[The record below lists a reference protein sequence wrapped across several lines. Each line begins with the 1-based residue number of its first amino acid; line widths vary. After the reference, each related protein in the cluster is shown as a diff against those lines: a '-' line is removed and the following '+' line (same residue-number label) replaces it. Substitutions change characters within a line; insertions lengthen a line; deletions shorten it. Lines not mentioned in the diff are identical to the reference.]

1 MDLIGSIRCRALRLS
16 LFAVAA
22 GLLAAVALVAG
33 SAPARAAGSLSITSD
48 QPFVPG
54 FDRAV
59 ADYVV
64 RCNGTPLNV
73 DVTSDPSILVSVDN
87 SAFRSGHWNR
97 SVPLAP
103 GQEFQMRVKQGA
115 VPQTYY
121 VRCLPSDFPAYT
133 YTRDGVPSSSL
144 FAVTPD
150 FGSPGGQ
157 STRYLA
163 VFDSNGVP
171 VWWFEAQSAPNDA
184 KVLGD
189 STVAYWDGSE
199 GRYHVLGLNGQLVR
213 NVGVVGAYTDL
224 HELQRLE
231 NGDYLVEAYVLRDH
245 VDLRPFGGPNNT
257 QVLDDLIQEVTPG
270 GAVVWSWNSGDH
282 VGLRETPQRWYNA
295 LFAGGP
301 PYDIVHLN
309 SIESHGNEIVVS
321 MRHTDAVWAIDRRT
335 GNVVWKLGGVPGDK
349 SLKVIGDPQGSY
361 PLGGQHDARFLPDG
375 TLTIHDNNT
384 GLPYPLRAVRYRID
398 ERLRTARLVES
409 ISDPQVPYSY
419 CCGSARRLDDGSWIA
434 SWGSMPIVAGYAP
447 GGARTFK
454 LDFGSVFSY
463 RANPVPR
470 PISVQSLRSGM
481 DAQHPR

>member
-1 MDLIGSIRCRALRLS
+1 MELEGSIRRRTVRL
-16 LFAVAA
+16 LVFAGAA
-22 GLLAAVALVAG
+22 CLLATAALVVG

-64 RCNGTPLNV
+64 RCNGAPLNI

-87 SAFRSGHWNR
+87 SAFRSGHWNS
-97 SVPLAP
+97 SVPLAT
-103 GQEFQMRVKQGA
+103 GQEFQMRVRQGA
-115 VPQTYY
+115 AIQTYY

-133 YTRDGVPSSSL
+133 YTREGVPSSSL

-150 FGSPGGQ
+150 FGNPGGQ

-163 VFDSNGVP
+163 VFNSGGVP
-171 VWWFEAQSAPNDA
+171 VWWYQAQSPPNDA

-199 GRYHVLGLNGQLVR
+199 GRYHVIALNGQLIR
-213 NVGVVGAYTDL
+213 DVGVVGAYTDL
-224 HELQRLE
+224 HELQRLD

-245 VDLRPFGGPNNT
+245 VDLSPFGGPSNT

-270 GAVVWSWNSGDH
+270 GTVAWSWNSGDH
-282 VGLRETPQRWYNA
+282 IPLKETPQRWYDA
-295 LFAGGP
+295 VLPGGP

-309 SIESHGNEIVVS
+309 SIEAHGNEIVVS
-321 MRHTDAVWAIDRRT
+321 MRHTDAVWAINKRT
-335 GNVVWKLGGVPGDK
+335 GDILWKLGGVTTDK
-349 SLKVIGDPQGSY
+349 SLKVVGDPQGVY
-361 PLGGQHDARFLPDG
+361 PLGGQHDARFLADG

-384 GLPYPLRAVRYRID
+384 GLPFASRAVRYRVD

-409 ISDPQVPYSY
+409 IADPQIPYSF
-419 CCGSARRLDDGSWIA
+419 CCGSARRLDDGSWLA
-434 SWGSMPIVAGYAP
+434 SWGGWPIVAGYAP

-454 LDFGSVFSY
+454 LDFGGVFSY
-463 RANPVPR
+463 RANPLPR
-470 PISVQSLRSGM
+470 SVSVQSLRSGM
-481 DAQHPR
+481 NAQYPR